1 MTSQTEH
8 EDIQTA
14 RRLLKNRR
22 YKKTIALAKRSLKNY
37 QDDSIRQHFFYI
49 LLSAYNQQ
57 DYLADAAD
65 IINNLPD
72 KKTLSSEML
81 IELARYHQKTND
93 TTQAIQLLSFA
104 QSHSPKDKN
113 ISIELGMCFNKIGD
127 SARALQHFNQ
137 FAEQLDGINVN
148 DNRMLMVLQKIC
160 NLQGLSAYQR
170 SLLDESFS
178 NTLKPSPPQS
188 RMGFILA
195 QDSLHQKKYSE
206 ESMYLTKANS
216 MVLASESKTSIQWSA
231 DINIKKNQSLRE
243 LFPIAQ
249 PDWLPKK
256 LNKNDDNALFIL
268 GLPESTAPLI
278 EQLVCSNTNYVATG
292 NSKALRTAM
301 SKVKK
306 EFAINGDTEENM
318 FQRLQHCN
326 TSFFERLSQ
335 KYSQH
340 QHLASGNSS
349 CYTDC
354 LFSNALWVGLI
365 ANLFPNAK
373 FIYARN
379 DAPINCLN
387 LLRKPTWRVP
397 FSANPKH
404 AAEAYYIY
412 DKRMKYWKTLYPDR
426 ILEID
431 DCALKNELFATTEEI
446 GHFLETKNLNIDDR
460 VLSTLREAH
469 RYHLHPLGEA
479 NSASHSDYKFYSPLL
494 QPVFDVVALNEND
507 RTSDLCC

>member
-8 EDIQTA
+8 EDIQKA
-14 RRLLKNRR
+14 RQLLKNRR
-22 YKKTIALAKRSLKNY
+22 YKKAIALAKRSLKNY
-37 QDDSIRQHFFYI
+37 QDDSIRQHFLYI

-104 QSHSPKDKN
+104 QSHSSKDKN
-113 ISIELGMCFNKIGD
+113 ISIELGMCFNKICD

-195 QDSLHQKKYSE
+195 QDSLRQKKYSE

-231 DINIKKNQSLRE
+231 DINIKKTKAFANYFQL
-243 LFPIAQ
+243 LNPIGY
-249 PDWLPKK
+249 P
-256 LNKNDDNALFIL
+256 
-268 GLPESTAPLI
+268 
-278 EQLVCSNTNYVATG
+278 
-292 NSKALRTAM
+292 
-301 SKVKK
+301 
-306 EFAINGDTEENM
+306 
-318 FQRLQHCN
+318 
-326 TSFFERLSQ
+326 
-335 KYSQH
+335 
-340 QHLASGNSS
+340 
-349 CYTDC
+349 
-354 LFSNALWVGLI
+354 
-365 ANLFPNAK
+365 
-373 FIYARN
+373 RN
-379 DAPINCLN
+379 
-387 LLRKPTWRVP
+387 
-397 FSANPKH
+397 
-404 AAEAYYIY
+404 
-412 DKRMKYWKTLYPDR
+412 
-426 ILEID
+426 
-431 DCALKNELFATTEEI
+431 
-446 GHFLETKNLNIDDR
+446 
-460 VLSTLREAH
+460 
-469 RYHLHPLGEA
+469 
-479 NSASHSDYKFYSPLL
+479 
-494 QPVFDVVALNEND
+494 
-507 RTSDLCC
+507 